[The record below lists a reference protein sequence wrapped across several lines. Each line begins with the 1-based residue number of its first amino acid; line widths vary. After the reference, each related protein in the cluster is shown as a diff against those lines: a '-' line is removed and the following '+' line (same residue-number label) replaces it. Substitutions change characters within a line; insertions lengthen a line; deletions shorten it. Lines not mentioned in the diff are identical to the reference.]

1 MGKVSAVIVTYN
13 RLPMLKEAIAA
24 LESVEPKL
32 SHLIVVDNNSDND
45 TKEFLESLGDRIEY
59 VRLAENV
66 GGAGGFNA
74 GIRYFY
80 EQTDD
85 DYVWVMDDD
94 TIVHQDSLQPLLA
107 FVNENQ
113 NFSFLSSN
121 VLFTDGT
128 PSVRN
133 VLRQYG
139 TFNTTLNKKFTK
151 PVLVENG
158 TFVSVLFP
166 RHIVGKI
173 GLPITDFFI
182 WIDDLEY
189 TERALKVA
197 PGYLVPAS
205 NVTHKMRSNT
215 EDDITNDIPE
225 RVPRYF
231 NMYRNRVYTMQKR
244 NFYRRVRGEAK
255 IKWDYMRL
263 KTSNLPDKNARLKI
277 MRDGIAAGKEF
288 NPTIEFPNEKHDV
301 N

>member
-24 LESVEPKL
+24 LEAVEPKL
-32 SHLIVVDNNSDND
+32 SHLIVVDNNSDKD
-45 TKEFLESLGDRIEY
+45 TKEYLESLGDRIEY
-59 VRLAENV
+59 V

-80 EQTDD
+80 EQTED

-107 FVNENQ
+107 FADENK

-121 VLFTDGT
+121 VLFTDGK

-158 TFVSVLFP
+158 TLVSVLFP
-166 RHIVGKI
+166 RYIVGKI

-182 WIDDLEY
+182 WIDDL
-189 TERALKVA
+189 
-197 PGYLVPAS
+197 
-205 NVTHKMRSNT
+205 
-215 EDDITNDIPE
+215 
-225 RVPRYF
+225 
-231 NMYRNRVYTMQKR
+231 
-244 NFYRRVRGEAK
+244 
-255 IKWDYMRL
+255 
-263 KTSNLPDKNARLKI
+263 
-277 MRDGIAAGKEF
+277 
-288 NPTIEFPNEKHDV
+288 
-301 N
+301 